1 MSSAAEPRRETS
13 LRSML
18 ELVPVLYWET
28 DAALRLTALEGMAL
42 RAMGVAAADFL
53 GRPVTDFLFPDS
65 APPEARRA
73 HERALAGDSAVFDL
87 ALHGRDL
94 RVTTRGWTGPNGVI
108 DRVAGMALDLT
119 ERIFAERALR
129 LSEHGYRTLME
140 EAPYAIARCTT
151 GGELLQVNRAMT
163 EMLGYDVDAA
173 PELLLLD
180 FPVIFSP
187 EGSYETFRGKLVS
200 GEQGATTDCAWLRR
214 DGSGIQVRVTGR
226 LVGEPGRPGA
236 YLDVFAEDVTE
247 KKRLEAELSDAQRMQ
262 SVGQLAGGVAHDFN
276 NLLTVIGG
284 HVELLLADAREPEDR
299 ERLDEV
305 KQATDKAA
313 DLTRQLLAFG
323 RRQVLHSRVV
333 NLNKVIGKLMGMLR
347 RLIKENVELRFEAG
361 DALATVKADPN
372 EIERVLLNLAI
383 NAHDAMPL
391 GGVLTIETANVRV
404 EETTLG
410 RDMPSPGDYVR
421 ILVRDTGVGMDRE
434 TRTRAFEPFF
444 TTKHASEGS
453 GLGLAV
459 VYGVI
464 RQSGGHISLES
475 EPGAG
480 TVFRIYLPRA
490 DTADAPAADAP
501 AALAALPGGNETIL
515 FAEDD
520 RAIRMLISRVLEKLG
535 YRVLAAPD
543 GAAGIELAHA
553 YSGEIHLLLSDIIM
567 PSLGGHELAERLKAE
582 KPELKVVFISGYA
595 GHQLAATELET
606 GGVCFLQKPVPM
618 DVLANT
624 IRGVLDGYL
633 P

>member
-1 MSSAAEPRRETS
+1 MSSAAESRRDSS
-13 LRSML
+13 LRAML
-18 ELVPVLYWET
+18 QLVPVLYWET
-28 DAALRLTALEGMAL
+28 DSALRLTALDGMAL

-53 GRPVTDFLFPDS
+53 GRPADDFLFPQGAS
-65 APPEARRA
+65 SEGRRA
-73 HERALAGDSAVFDL
+73 YERALAGESAVFDL
-87 ALHGRDL
+87 SLHGRDL
-94 RVTTRGWTGPNGVI
+94 RASVRGSMGATGVI
-108 DRVAGMALDLT
+108 SGIAGMAVDLT

-129 LSEHGYRTLME
+129 LSEHGYRTLIE

-151 GGELLQVNRAMT
+151 GGELLQVNRVMT
-163 EMLGYDVDAA
+163 EMLGYDPEAA

-180 FPVIFSP
+180 FPVIFAP
-187 EGSYETFRGKLVS
+187 EGSFETFRRKLVE
-200 GEQGATTDCAWLRR
+200 GERGVSTDCAWVRR
-214 DGSGIQVRVTGR
+214 DGSRIQVRVTGR

-247 KKRLEAELSDAQRMQ
+247 MRRLEAELADAQRMQ
-262 SVGQLAGGVAHDFN
+262 AIGQLAGGVAHDFN

-284 HVELLLADAREPEDR
+284 HVELLLCELSDPETR

-305 KQATDKAA
+305 KAATGKAA

-323 RRQVLHSRVV
+323 RRQVLRSRIV
-333 NLNKVIGKLMGMLR
+333 NLNKVIAKLMGMLR
-347 RLIKENVELRFEAG
+347 RVIKANVELRFEPG
-361 DALATVKADPN
+361 DAPATVNADPN

-383 NAHDAMPL
+383 NAQDAMPV
-391 GGVLTIETANVRV
+391 GGALTIETSNV
-404 EETTLG
+404 EIDETTVG
-410 RDMPSPGDYVR
+410 RDLPRSGEYVQ
-421 ILVRDTGVGMDRE
+421 ILVRDTGIGMDRE
-434 TRTRAFEPFF
+434 TKARAFEPFF

-490 DTADAPAADAP
+490 RSAAAGGAEAAP
-501 AALAALPGGNETIL
+501 ALAALPGGNETIL

-520 RAIRMLISRVLEKLG
+520 RAIRSLISRVLEKLG

-543 GAAGIELAHA
+543 GAAGIEMAHA
-553 YSGEIHLLLSDIIM
+553 HSGEIHLLLSDIIM
-567 PSLGGHELAERLKAE
+567 PSVGGHELAARLKAE
-582 KPELKVVFISGYA
+582 KPDLKVIFISGYA
-595 GHQLAATELET
+595 GSQLADTGLEA
-606 GGVCFLQKPVPM
+606 GNVCFLQKPVPM

-624 IRGVLDGYL
+624 VRGVLDGYL